1 MYPCDNES
9 QNLRKASNIRF
20 EVLLVLVLEMSLI
33 ALNNVEKVETVLV
46 Q

>member
-1 MYPCDNES
+1 MYPSDNES

-33 ALNNVEKVETVLV
+33 ALNNVEKVVTVLV